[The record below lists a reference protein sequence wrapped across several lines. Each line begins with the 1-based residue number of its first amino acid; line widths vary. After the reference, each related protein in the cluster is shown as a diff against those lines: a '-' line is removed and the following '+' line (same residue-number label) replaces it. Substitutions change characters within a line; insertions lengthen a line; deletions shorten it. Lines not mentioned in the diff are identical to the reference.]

1 MEGKALRFG
10 EAAMKSSSCGRTEPR
25 GLYGEGRPVTITAT
39 KRRVRKRRTMV
50 PLAAMAFAASLVLAL
65 WVLNTTPNDPSRHV
79 TSEAT
84 TNKTVL
90 GVVYDQTSQPI
101 AGADVTVEIWG
112 GYWPDQDFFRTS
124 ESTVTDPSGY
134 YEVTINSNYWDP
146 HNTIKV
152 TVTYGS
158 DQKTHKVEADA
169 EQYQTVNM
177 FMDLV
182 IPEFSGSLGLL
193 AMMAGC
199 AVPVVVM
206 LARKRR

>member
-1 MEGKALRFG
+1 
-10 EAAMKSSSCGRTEPR
+10 
-25 GLYGEGRPVTITAT
+25 
-39 KRRVRKRRTMV
+39 
-50 PLAAMAFAASLVLAL
+50 LAAMAFAASLVLAL